1 MKGSRMLMLGA
12 AALIGIPVLAFGIY
26 IAVNFVLPAL
36 FTTPSVTGVPTA
48 RSSNLDALRTQQ
60 AERALTATAARS
72 SFYQNGVRAAAFAA
86 PEAGEQIAQEL
97 YVSCT
102 AARGVTA
109 TPNNAPTATP
119 TLTVTPTLATT
130 PEPTPAATSEPNFVF
145 LTIIGEESEAC
156 YQVGEI
162 LNGRFVLAVGVTK
175 EIAGEVAIDLNNLAN
190 SQLSEEINV
199 NLAQIRSDQRNR
211 DNWMI
216 SERGFNFNRFPI
228 AKLTDAELI
237 DLPARP
243 YREGETVTFQIK
255 GKLQVREAIRET
267 VFTATGRYADGVLV
281 VTAFADVK
289 LTDFGLNPPD
299 LGFVRVNND
308 VRIVLN
314 IVARAAE

>member
-1 MKGSRMLMLGA
+1 MKRSRTLMLGA
-12 AALIGIPVLAFGIY
+12 AALIGIPVLAFSIY
-26 IAVNFVLPAL
+26 IAVNFILPAL

-48 RSSNLDALRTQQ
+48 RSNNLDALRTQQ
-60 AERALTATAARS
+60 AARTLTATAARS
-72 SFYQNGVRAAAFAA
+72 SFYQNDVRAAVGM
-86 PEAGEQIAQEL
+86 PEAGAPIAQEL

-119 TLTVTPTLATT
+119 MPTAT
-130 PEPTPAATSEPNFVF
+130 PEPTPAAAGESNFVF
-145 LTIIGEESEAC
+145 LTIVGEESEAC

-162 LNGRFVLAVGVTK
+162 LNGSFVLAVGVTK
-175 EIAGEVAIDLNNLAN
+175 EIAGEVAIDLGNLAN

-237 DLPARP
+237 GLPARA
-243 YREGETVTFQIK
+243 YREGETITFQIK
-255 GKLQVREAIRET
+255 GNLQVRETVRET
-267 VFTATGRYADGVLV
+267 IFTAMGRYADGVLV
-281 VTAFADVK
+281 VTAFTDLK
-289 LTDFGLNPPD
+289 LTDLDLNPPD
-299 LGFVRVNND
+299 LGFVRVND
-308 VRIVLN
+308 DMRIVLN
-314 IVARAAE
+314 LVARAAN

>member
-1 MKGSRMLMLGA
+1 MKRSRTLMLGA
-12 AALIGIPVLAFGIY
+12 AALIGIPVLAFSIY

-48 RSSNLDALRTQQ
+48 RSNNLDALRTQQ
-60 AERALTATAARS
+60 AERTLTATAARS
-72 SFYQNGVRAAAFAA
+72 SFYQNGVRAAAFGM
-86 PEAGEQIAQEL
+86 PEAGKRIAQEL

-119 TLTVTPTLATT
+119 MPTAT
-130 PEPTPAATSEPNFVF
+130 PEPTPAAAGESNFVF
-145 LTIIGEESEAC
+145 LTIVGEESEAC

-162 LNGRFVLAVGVTK
+162 LNGSFVLAVGVTK
-175 EIAGEVAIDLNNLAN
+175 EIAGEVAIDLGNLAN

-237 DLPARP
+237 GLPARA
-243 YREGETVTFQIK
+243 YREGETITFQIK
-255 GKLQVREAIRET
+255 GNLQVRETVRET
-267 VFTATGRYADGVLV
+267 IFTAMGRYADGVLV
-281 VTAFADVK
+281 VTAFTDLK
-289 LTDFGLNPPD
+289 LTDLDLNPPD
-299 LGFVRVNND
+299 LGFVRVND
-308 VRIVLN
+308 DMRIILN
-314 IVARAAE
+314 LVARAAN

>member
-1 MKGSRMLMLGA
+1 MKRSRTLMLGA
-12 AALIGIPVLAFGIY
+12 AALIGIPVLAFSIY

-48 RSSNLDALRTQQ
+48 RSNNLDALRTQQ
-60 AERALTATAARS
+60 AERTLTATAARS
-72 SFYQNGVRAAAFAA
+72 SFYQNGVRAAAFGA
-86 PEAGEQIAQEL
+86 PEAGKRIAQEL

-119 TLTVTPTLATT
+119 MPTAT
-130 PEPTPAATSEPNFVF
+130 PEPTPAAVAESNFVF
-145 LTIIGEESEAC
+145 LTIVGEESEAC

-162 LNGRFVLAVGVTK
+162 LNGNFVLAVGVTK
-175 EIAGEVAIDLNNLAN
+175 EIAGEVAIDLGNLAN

-237 DLPARP
+237 GLPARA
-243 YREGETVTFQIK
+243 YREGETITFQIK
-255 GKLQVREAIRET
+255 GNLQVRETVRET
-267 VFTATGRYADGVLV
+267 IFTAMGRYADGVLV
-281 VTAFADVK
+281 VTAFTDLK
-289 LTDFGLNPPD
+289 LTDLDLNPPD
-299 LGFVRVNND
+299 LGFVRVND
-308 VRIVLN
+308 DMRIILN
-314 IVARAAE
+314 LVARAAN